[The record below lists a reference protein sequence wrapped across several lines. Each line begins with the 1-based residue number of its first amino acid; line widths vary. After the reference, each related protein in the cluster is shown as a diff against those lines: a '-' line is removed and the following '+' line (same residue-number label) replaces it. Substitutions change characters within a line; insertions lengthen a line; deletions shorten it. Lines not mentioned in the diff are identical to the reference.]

1 MCNSLAPLVKSSTQ
15 KIHFDINIVGKI
27 LFNFWWYLLL
37 IKHHKKVKMRRYDLP
52 TARRSNRLFLKL
64 DLNLH
69 SSKSIRNFKK

>member
-52 TARRSNRLFLKL
+52 TA
-64 DLNLH
+64 
-69 SSKSIRNFKK
+69 